1 MTGLWVF
8 ITLLPTLLVNR
19 TKRNDKLTLLDYTG
33 FIVWFVGFLFEVVAD
48 HQKLMFK
55 LDPETSVS
63 LMVLFYHLLT
73 SLLRIVT
80 EHLIDWADL
89 M

>member
-19 TKRNDKLTLLDYTG
+19 TKRNDKLNLLDYTG
-33 FIVWFVGFLFEVVAD
+33 FIVWFVGFVFEVVAD

-55 LDPETSVS
+55 LNPETSVS
-63 LMVLFYHLLT
+63 LCFFYIT
-73 SLLRIVT
+73 CFNFY
-80 EHLIDWADL
+80 
-89 M
+89 